1 MQYNYLQVTHTKTGD
16 VLGQT
21 LTFNTR
27 DEWLLE
33 YHTKMKNAI
42 NNEDVIGMSIKVV
55 DGNLN
60 DVFSEQWIR
69 ETPEPTPEPEEVQE

>member
-1 MQYNYLQVTHTKTGD
+1 MFNYLQVQHTKNGE

-21 LTFNTR
+21 LTFSTR

-42 NNEDVIGMSIKVV
+42 NNPDVIGMSIIVL
-55 DGNLN
+55 DGQLN
-60 DVFSEQWIR
+60 IVHKENWVR
-69 ETPEPTPEPEEVQE
+69 EATV

>member
-1 MQYNYLQVTHTKTGD
+1 MFIYQQVQHTTTGD

-42 NNEDVIGMSIKVV
+42 NNPDVIGMSIVV
-55 DGNLN
+55 LDGQLN
-60 DVFSEQWIR
+60 IVHKENWVR
-69 ETPEPTPEPEEVQE
+69 EVTTV